1 MELFFTMG
9 LLRRIRDTDT
19 ARDLFSDYLQISED
33 FVLILRLCLLIF
45 TYNFANGLTVK
56 RPPHA
61 KFKMLWEDLFLT
73 NNVWYLKL
81 AAASCNQFTVHGYLH
96 LPLPIYEDKHS

>member
-61 KFKMLWEDLFLT
+61 KFKMLWEDLFLYQQRLVFKASGSIMQSVYCSWIPT
-73 NNVWYLKL
+73 LTSAYL
-81 AAASCNQFTVHGYLH
+81 
-96 LPLPIYEDKHS
+96 